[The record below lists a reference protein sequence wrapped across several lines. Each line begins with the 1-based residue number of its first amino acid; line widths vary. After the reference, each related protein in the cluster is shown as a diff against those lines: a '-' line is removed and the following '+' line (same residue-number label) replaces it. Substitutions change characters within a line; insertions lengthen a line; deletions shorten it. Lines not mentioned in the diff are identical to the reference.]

1 MPEVTYTE
9 QGKTKSRQFGTSG
22 SYEDEDIKAAEAFA
36 KTVDGTVS
44 HGEAS
49 EEARSSIGRPTSKF
63 ADFVRRQKE
72 GVRAPPIEDMIRE
85 ILPPAFFQS
94 LEGGQLPMEAAD
106 PSIAE
111 HELKNPPKEILE
123 IQMQYAGNPKSET
136 NPKATV
142 YRRKGSR

>member
-9 QGKTKSRQFGTSG
+9 QGKTKTRQFGTPG

-44 HGEAS
+44 GGAAS
-49 EEARSSIGRPTSKF
+49 DEARASVGRPTSKF
-63 ADFVRRQKE
+63 AEFIRGTKE
-72 GVRAPPIEDMIRE
+72 GVQAPPIEQMIRE
-85 ILPPAFFQS
+85 ILPPEFFRS
-94 LEGGQLPMEAAD
+94 LDAGQLPSAAAD
-106 PSIAE
+106 PSVAE
-111 HELKNPPKEILE
+111 HELTNPPKQILE